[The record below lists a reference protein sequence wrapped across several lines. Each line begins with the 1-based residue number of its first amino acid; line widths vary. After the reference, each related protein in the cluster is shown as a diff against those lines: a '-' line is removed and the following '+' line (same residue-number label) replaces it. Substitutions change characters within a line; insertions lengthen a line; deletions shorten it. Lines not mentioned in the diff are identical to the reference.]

1 MLKYI
6 ITLVLLVG
14 VLEASSQ
21 QIVVKSFRKLLHVNS
36 SSVFIPKTESVVNGC
51 AIIRVINAKPGL
63 TFDFG
68 LKRHVVAQKREKGIL
83 WLWVPE
89 GIDYVTISNKRLR
102 AFRNYQFCLDIVKG
116 KVYEMV
122 LSNDNVKSNG
132 SIQNLTK
139 MVIIYSSPNGVNIT
153 IDDYPAGKT
162 PFYGSLTQGIH
173 KIRIDSKGEKIEEY
187 KTVTKVGFFNMF
199 LMLFNSQVKEIEQE
213 KEIAK
218 GIPRNVQ

>member
-102 AFRNYQFCLDIVKG
+102 AFRN
-116 KVYEMV
+116 
-122 LSNDNVKSNG
+122 
-132 SIQNLTK
+132 
-139 MVIIYSSPNGVNIT
+139 
-153 IDDYPAGKT
+153 
-162 PFYGSLTQGIH
+162 
-173 KIRIDSKGEKIEEY
+173 
-187 KTVTKVGFFNMF
+187 
-199 LMLFNSQVKEIEQE
+199 
-213 KEIAK
+213 
-218 GIPRNVQ
+218 